1 MQEEEE
7 ESAKKE
13 RRQVGCNMEMK
24 EENRAKIGKLTGI
37 VGMTTNLG
45 LAITKILI
53 GQMASS
59 MSILADGLN
68 NLSDVGSS
76 VVTFIG
82 FKMAEKPADR
92 EHPYGHAR
100 AEYLASLIVSVMIL
114 LIGGELLKTSFFK
127 IIQPEITRFSSVSM
141 GILLGSI
148 IVKFWLMKFN
158 IKMGKKI
165 NSKTLIA
172 TAEDSRNDILATGVV
187 LVAGMVEYFLKLQID
202 GIAGVVLSCFIL
214 YSGISLAKD
223 TVSPILG
230 EGGSSTLRKEI
241 IDYILDHENV
251 LGCHDL
257 MIHDYGPYKRYAS
270 IHLEMDYTMDVMEGH
285 EIIDKIEKEVK
296 QKFDLELLI
305 HHDPV
310 ITDDLEVVEMKDLIE
325 TLLSVRD
332 RRIHLHDFRMIKKE
346 RKKEITFDMV
356 LPPELYKEAEKIKKS
371 LDEALNRIGKGKCS
385 TEITFDIEID
395 D

>member
-1 MQEEEE
+1 M
-7 ESAKKE
+7 E
-13 RRQVGCNMEMK
+13 RK
-24 EENRAKIGKLTGI
+24 EENRARIGKITGI
-37 VGMTTNLG
+37 IGIGTNLG
-45 LAITKILI
+45 LAVAKLLL
-53 GQMASS
+53 GQAINS

-76 VVTFIG
+76 VVTLVG
-82 FKMAEKPADR
+82 FKMAEKPADKK
-92 EHPYGHAR
+92 HPYGHAR
-100 AEYLASLIVSVMIL
+100 SEYLASLIVSVMIL

-127 IIQPEITRFSSVSM
+127 ILKPEPTTFSMIAM
-141 GILLGSI
+141 GILVFSMA
-148 IVKFWLMKFN
+148 VKFCLMKFN

-165 NSKTLIA
+165 HSKTLIA
-172 TAEDSRNDILATGVV
+172 TAEDSRNDILATGVA
-187 LVAGMVEYFLKLQID
+187 LVAGMVEYFGNFSID
-202 GIAGVVLSCFIL
+202 GIAGVILSCFIL

-230 EGGSSTLRKEI
+230 EGGSATLRKEVV
-241 IDYILDHENV
+241 DYILEHENV

-285 EIIDKIEKEVK
+285 EIIDRIEKEVK

-332 RRIHLHDFRMIKKE
+332 KRIHIHDFRMNKKE
-346 RKKEITFDMV
+346 KRKEITFDMV
-356 LPPELYKEAEKIKKS
+356 LPPERYKEAEEIKKS
-371 LDEALNRIGKGKCS
+371 LDEALNRLGKGKCS
-385 TEITFDIEID
+385 TEITFDMEID